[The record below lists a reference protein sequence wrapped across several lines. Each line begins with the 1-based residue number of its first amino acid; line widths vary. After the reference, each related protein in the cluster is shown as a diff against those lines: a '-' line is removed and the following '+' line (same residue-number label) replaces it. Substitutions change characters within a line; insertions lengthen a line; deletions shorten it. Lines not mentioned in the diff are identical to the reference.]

1 MEARNLQKK
10 LDLTGWRRNA
20 LNLLA
25 VWNGAERVFLV
36 RILPDRKNRRQFFS
50 DPGIIS
56 ASEKTETTVQSA
68 RQRENSLFIPSLFMN
83 YSLIIY

>member
-1 MEARNLQKK
+1 MGESRLIRVRTDFKH
-10 LDLTGWRRNA
+10 

-68 RQRENSLFIPSLFMN
+68 RQRENSLFIL
-83 YSLIIY
+83 YL

>member
-1 MEARNLQKK
+1 
-10 LDLTGWRRNA
+10 
-20 LNLLA
+20 
-25 VWNGAERVFLV
+25 
-36 RILPDRKNRRQFFS
+36 DRKNRRQFFS

-83 YSLIIY
+83 YSLILKTFDIFNCLNRAAE